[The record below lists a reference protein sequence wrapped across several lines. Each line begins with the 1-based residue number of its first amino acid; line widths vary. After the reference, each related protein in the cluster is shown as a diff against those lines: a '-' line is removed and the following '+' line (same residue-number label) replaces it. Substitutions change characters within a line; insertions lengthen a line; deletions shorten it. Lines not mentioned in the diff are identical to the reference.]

1 MENYA
6 VNSSMFTTEDG
17 KSFFIT
23 NGYALMHGH
32 TMVKFNV
39 TLAEVSN
46 WIGREATHDELSYG
60 FPVY

>member
-1 MENYA
+1 
-6 VNSSMFTTEDG
+6 MFTTEDG